1 MGWKRHDSVVPG
13 PPNFRIFSR
22 FFLTVHRFL
31 TSFLGFPH
39 SPTVHGPPNS
49 HIFSRFFL
57 TRHSDHD
64 IMLYLLF
71 DWHLRSTGQFLIQ
84 SDHDTSILFVP
95 GQLLVQSDHDTH
107 IHVQSDIDMPYRIL
121 TYFLGFSWGICSSRD
136 NFSRT
141 SCPIRSRHLYPCPIR

>member
-1 MGWKRHDSVVPG
+1 MKTTRSSG
-13 PPNFRIFSR
+13 PRSTEYSYLFS
-22 FFLTVHRFL
+22 F
-31 TSFLGFPH
+31 FPH
-39 SPTVHGPPNS
+39 SPPSS
-49 HIFSRFFL
+49 HFFSWFSSQSSGSRSTEFSHLFSFFL

-107 IHVQSDIDMPYRIL
+107 IHVQSDSDMPYRIL

-141 SCPIRSRHLYPCPIR
+141 SHPIRSRHLHPCPIR